1 MNEDRCVMPDW
12 EGESRRL
19 AEMNEALKAKL
30 YDSDCLRREQEMEI
44 ARLRAQMDVV
54 HLIFGKGR

>member
-1 MNEDRCVMPDW
+1 MNDGRCVMPDW
-12 EGESRRL
+12 ESECKRL
-19 AEMNEALKAKL
+19 TEMNEALKAKL
-30 YDSDCLRREQEMEI
+30 YDSDCLRREQETEI

>member
-1 MNEDRCVMPDW
+1 MNDGRCVSPDW
-12 EGESRRL
+12 EIECKRL
-19 AEMNEALKAKL
+19 TEMNEVLKAKL
-30 YDSDCLRREQEMEI
+30 HDSDCLRREQEMEI